1 MNLFWILSFAAAVS
15 GTTTQV
21 KEVELKDPFPPA
33 IVEEVIEVVEE
44 PEYEWISIKATAYC
58 PCAKCCGKS
67 DGITSSG
74 VVATSVHTI
83 AAPKKYP
90 FGTQMEINGIVY
102 TVEDRGGAIQ
112 GNRIDIFF
120 DTHWEAQQF
129 GVQYFDAKLYK

>member
-1 MNLFWILSFAAAVS
+1 MNLFWILSFATAVS
-15 GTTTQV
+15 GTTTTTQV

-33 IVEEVIEVVEE
+33 IVEEIVEE

-58 PCAKCCGKS
+58 PCVKCCGKS

-74 VVATSVHTI
+74 VVATSGHTI
-83 AAPKKYP
+83 AAPKTYA
-90 FGTQMEINGIVY
+90 FGTQMEINGIIY

-112 GNRIDIFF
+112 ENRVDIFF

>member
-1 MNLFWILSFAAAVS
+1 MNLFWILSFTAAVS
-15 GTTTQV
+15 GTTQV

-33 IVEEVIEVVEE
+33 IVEEVVKE

-74 VVATSVHTI
+74 VVATSGHTV

-112 GNRIDIFF
+112 GNKIDIFF
-120 DTHWEAQQF
+120 DTHEEARAF

>member
-33 IVEEVIEVVEE
+33 IVEEVIEE

-58 PCAKCCGKS
+58 PCSKCCGKS

-74 VVATSVHTI
+74 VVATSGHTI
-83 AAPKKYP
+83 AAPKTYA

-112 GNRIDIFF
+112 GNKIDIFF
-120 DTHWEAQQF
+120 YTHEEARAF